1 MCSSSGKNLQDIHS
15 ISIPD
20 TARAHHCLLRYNLSA
35 PNCHK
40 IEDRIYAV
48 TSIIIFTA
56 YQHSACQCGPSHARL
71 MGRLLC
77 WVLSTV
83 KNTGGLYLL
92 QCLNASCVDTDWEV
106 NLLLILLCGLDTVLD
121 FFFKLYQH
129 AFPKLAKMNC
139 WLFSDKTCIASQ
151 CLYTQPKCFL
161 GTEISANTFSF
172 YSFFLYLNV
181 GESLLAVLED

>member
-1 MCSSSGKNLQDIHS
+1 MLSSE
-15 ISIPD
+15 
-20 TARAHHCLLRYNLSA
+20 HCEKHWW
-35 PNCHK
+35 P
-40 IEDRIYAV
+40 
-48 TSIIIFTA
+48 IFTTVPERIVCRHRLRSEPVA
-56 YQHSACQCGPSHARL
+56 DFAMWARHSVR
-71 MGRLLC
+71 
-77 WVLSTV
+77 
-83 KNTGGLYLL
+83 
-92 QCLNASCVDTDWEV
+92 
-106 NLLLILLCGLDTVLD
+106 

-181 GESLLAVLED
+181 GESLLADLED